1 MGTDNYTTSND
12 NSDDKVRNAK
22 QLWEID
28 GEYFPL
34 DDHDSLTLGAYRLL
48 LLGNKRRLRSMEKQ
62 AQKGQL
68 HPEVERMLKLLAASQ
83 ARNGKID
90 PEIRRILDLLASFK
104 AGEPER
110 QRNPWAVGFFIMT
123 GFAVVFW
130 GITIRQQE
138 TIARLEYLS
147 NHPML
152 NFQSRPSTNGQG
164 H

>member
-1 MGTDNYTTSND
+1 MGQDNYSTFNE
-12 NSDDKVRNAK
+12 NSDDKARSAK

-34 DDHDSLTLGAYRLL
+34 DNHDSLTLGAYRLL

-62 AQKGQL
+62 AKHGQL

-83 ARNGKID
+83 ARNGQID
-90 PEIRRILDLLASFK
+90 PEIRRILDRLASFK
-104 AGEPER
+104 AGKRER

-138 TIARLEYLS
+138 TIARLEFIS
-147 NHPML
+147 NHPMM
-152 NFQSRPSTNGQG
+152 NFQSRPSANGQG
-164 H
+164 R